1 MQKKQSHFFQGDLI
15 ILLVLL
21 ITVSLLSIYNAQ
33 QLEQYEGRNFVMMQ
47 IFWYAL
53 GILIL
58 AAMQFFDLDQMY
70 RASFI
75 IYGVTVL
82 LLIILWVSPSSI
94 AYPVNGAKSW
104 FNKLPGLTLQPSE
117 FTKIGLIVYLAAIIN
132 KHKNK
137 YKVATMNS
145 DVKLLIKM
153 GIVLAIPILFTMV
166 QPDMGTSLV
175 YVFITGVLI
184 ILSGIDWKIIMTLI
198 AGILAAAVLAVF
210 IIVEFPDFAKDVLHI
225 KPYQMDRVMTWFDH
239 SQQTNNDTF
248 QIDRSMQALGSGQ
261 LTGKGMSALQVS
273 LPEAQ
278 TDFIFSVVGESFGF
292 IGSAAVI
299 LLYFLLLYKLVTL
312 GIKVYEQNPF
322 GSYICFGFMAL
333 LLMHTFQNIG
343 MTIGIMPITGIPLY
357 FLSYGGSSVLAAM
370 VGYGMVYRVAVDHSI
385 HNDYLFK

>member
-21 ITVSLLSIYNAQ
+21 ITVSLLAIYNAQ

-47 IFWYAL
+47 IFWYGL
-53 GILIL
+53 GIAIL
-58 AAMQFFDLDQMY
+58 VAMQFFDLDQLY
-70 RASFI
+70 RVSFI
-75 IYGVTVL
+75 VYGFTVVL
-82 LLIILWVSPSSI
+82 LIVLWLSPSSI
-94 AYPVNGAKSW
+94 AAPVNGSKSW
-104 FNKLPGLTLQPSE
+104 FKLVGFTLQPSE
-117 FTKIGLIVYLAAIIN
+117 FTKIGLIVYLAAIIT

-137 YKVATMNS
+137 YKVSSMNT

-153 GIVLAIPILFTMV
+153 AVVLMIPILFTMV

-239 SQQTNNDTF
+239 SEQTNNDTF

-333 LLMHTFQNIG
+333 LLMHTFQNVG

-370 VGYGMVYRVAVDHSI
+370 VGYGMVYRVAVDNSI